1 MLTEAISAV
10 LATNPETNLLEIDQC
25 TAMLARPSI

>member
-1 MLTEAISAV
+1 V